1 MKVDI
6 LMIKWVDME
15 NKYFQTLEF
24 MKENLKIIR
33 GTEKVFLNI
42 KMVQY
47 MKDTFKIVKK
57 MEKVF

>member
-1 MKVDI
+1 
-6 LMIKWVDME
+6 ME

-42 KMVQY
+42 KMDQY